1 MPKALK
7 SCPMSKKSPNLVTLF
22 SSAHKMTDIA
32 VVSHGFNVFSVC
44 SYTTTIIMFFN
55 VLVSAVASMKFL
67 NTITLVKAQV
77 AIISCT
83 WPQQCILFPM
93 FMIYFKK
100 YLFTKKFRNIFLCL
114 RYVGSRIDALC
125 VYVCIVL
132 FEFGWIQM
140 YLWALR
146 CELVNVCLGCMGMR

>member
-1 MPKALK
+1 MILTPLQKLPNNVSDSGNLIVAKGFK
-7 SCPMSKKSPNLVTLF
+7 SCPMSKKSPNLVTPF

-83 WPQQCILFPM
+83 
-93 FMIYFKK
+93 
-100 YLFTKKFRNIFLCL
+100 
-114 RYVGSRIDALC
+114 
-125 VYVCIVL
+125 
-132 FEFGWIQM
+132 
-140 YLWALR
+140 
-146 CELVNVCLGCMGMR
+146 

>member
-1 MPKALK
+1 MILTPLQKLPINVSDSGNLIVAKGFKKL
-7 SCPMSKKSPNLVTLF
+7 PNVQKSPNLVTLF

-83 WPQQCILFPM
+83 
-93 FMIYFKK
+93 
-100 YLFTKKFRNIFLCL
+100 
-114 RYVGSRIDALC
+114 
-125 VYVCIVL
+125 
-132 FEFGWIQM
+132 
-140 YLWALR
+140 
-146 CELVNVCLGCMGMR
+146 